1 MSDTISD
8 LMNQL
13 SNTAADGLS
22 ESGELGEA
30 LFKIVGV
37 EDNPIFQLTQ
47 AVKDGDLSQEEF
59 EQEME
64 REKEVL
70 KAQLVTL
77 EIIALSEV
85 QKAINSFVSGL
96 AGAVKAGF

>member
-1 MSDTISD
+1 MSDTITD

-13 SNTAADGLS
+13 ANTAADGLS
-22 ESGELGEA
+22 ESGGFAEA

-37 EDNPIFQLTQ
+37 EDNPIFQLAQ
-47 AVKDGDLSQEEF
+47 AVKDGDLTPEDF
-59 EQEME
+59 ETEME

-70 KAQLVTL
+70 QAQLVTL
-77 EIIALSEV
+77 EIMALSEV

-96 AGAVKAGF
+96 TGALKASL

>member
-13 SNTAADGLS
+13 SNTAAEGLS
-22 ESGELGEA
+22 DSGAFGQE
-30 LFKIVGV
+30 LFKIVGA
-37 EDNPIFQLTQ
+37 EDNPIFALTE
-47 AVKDGDLSQEEF
+47 AVKDGDLTPEDF

-70 KAQLVTL
+70 QAQLATL

-96 AGAVKAGF
+96 TSAVRVGI

>member
-22 ESGELGEA
+22 ESGAFGEA

-37 EDNPIFQLTQ
+37 EDNPIFALTQ
-47 AVKDGDLSQEEF
+47 AVKDGDLSPEEF

-70 KAQLVTL
+70 QAQLVTL

-96 AGAVKAGF
+96 AGAVKAGL

>member
-1 MSDTISD
+1 MSDTITN
-8 LMNQL
+8 LMDQL

-22 ESGELGEA
+22 ESGEFGQA

-37 EDNPIFQLTQ
+37 EDNPIFALTQ
-47 AVKDGDLSQEEF
+47 AVKDGDLTEDDF
-59 EQEME
+59 KQEME

-70 KAQLVTL
+70 QAQLVTL

-96 AGAVKAGF
+96 TGAIRAGL

>member
-1 MSDTISD
+1 MSDEITN

-13 SNTAADGLS
+13 SNTAAEGLGD
-22 ESGELGEA
+22 SGEFGAA
-30 LFKIVGV
+30 LFKVVGV
-37 EDNPIFQLTQ
+37 QDNPIFALTQ
-47 AVKDGDLSQEEF
+47 AVKDGELTPEEF
-59 EQEME
+59 SAEME

-70 KAQLVTL
+70 QAQLVTL

-96 AGAVKAGF
+96 AGAVRAGL